1 MQSVQTA
8 GPDGVREQGPIGF
21 AGYYAY
27 DIPWV
32 VLVPGPTGFAITSFA
47 LTTS

>member
-1 MQSVQTA
+1 MQSVQTD

-21 AGYYAY
+21 AGYNAY
-27 DIPWV
+27 DSPWV